1 MLNLGQ
7 ASPTVQDSSDTVQNN
22 AGSNP
27 TNIIDSQPTTTGS
40 DASHHDATEVEV
52 KVNTPMEGARQTI
65 APRTCLT
72 GILIPKLRNP
82 AHSSGESSD
91 EQAA

>member
-7 ASPTVQDSSDTVQNN
+7 ASPTVQNN

-27 TNIIDSQPTTTGS
+27 TNIADGQPTARGS
-40 DASHHDATEVEV
+40 DPLYNEVVEVEV
-52 KVNTPMEGARQTI
+52 TVNTPIESACQTT
-65 APRTCLT
+65 APPTSLT
-72 GILIPKLRNP
+72 GNIIPKSRDP

>member
-7 ASPTVQDSSDTVQNN
+7 ASPTVQNN

-27 TNIIDSQPTTTGS
+27 TNIADGQPTARGS
-40 DASHHDATEVEV
+40 DPLYNEVVEVEV
-52 KVNTPMEGARQTI
+52 KVNTPMESARQITV
-65 APRTCLT
+65 PPTCST
-72 GILIPKLRNP
+72 GILIQKLRNP